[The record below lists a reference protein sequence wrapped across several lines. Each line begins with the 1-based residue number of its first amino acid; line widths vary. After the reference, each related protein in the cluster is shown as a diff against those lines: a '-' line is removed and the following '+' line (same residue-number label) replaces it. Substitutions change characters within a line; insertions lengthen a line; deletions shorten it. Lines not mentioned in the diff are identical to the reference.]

1 MPRVHQV
8 VASLGY
14 GDAIGNAALGIQRA
28 LRRGG
33 FQSEIYVE
41 SADWRL
47 ESQTRD
53 YRDLVEDI
61 APDDV
66 LIHHFSIG
74 SRASRT
80 AFAVPGR
87 MILVY
92 HNITPPQYFLGEHS
106 WLVRQTFHG
115 RRELLAYR
123 SRADLALGASEFN
136 RQELEAAGFA
146 ATGVLPVVPDFSHL
160 EVTPDARVYDS
171 FDDETS
177 NILFVGR
184 LIGNK
189 RPDNLIR
196 YAHAYRL
203 LFNPAARLIIAGSH
217 EHFSGYFAEL
227 HAFAA
232 RLGARQ
238 VHLLGQVTN
247 EELTALYDIADV
259 FLCASEHEGF
269 CVPIVEAFYKRVP
282 VIARA
287 AAAVPATMDGGGLLY
302 ETEDPLEVAGLIDA
316 VMSDETLE
324 ERILRAQDAALSR
337 LRARDFDGLLL
348 GFVRQALAAP
358 PRSAVTIDPD
368 FWRQFRLADELEAVR
383 ESRPSA
389 FHALPA
395 EPVRDQLVADVGD
408 RR

>member
-1 MPRVHQV
+1 
-8 VASLGY
+8 
-14 GDAIGNAALGIQRA
+14 
-28 LRRGG
+28 
-33 FQSEIYVE
+33 
-41 SADWRL
+41 
-47 ESQTRD
+47 
-53 YRDLVEDI
+53 
-61 APDDV
+61 
-66 LIHHFSIG
+66 
-74 SRASRT
+74 
-80 AFAVPGR
+80 
-87 MILVY
+87 
-92 HNITPPQYFLGEHS
+92 
-106 WLVRQTFHG
+106 
-115 RRELLAYR
+115 
-123 SRADLALGASEFN
+123 
-136 RQELEAAGFA
+136 
-146 ATGVLPVVPDFSHL
+146 
-160 EVTPDARVYDS
+160 
-171 FDDETS
+171 
-177 NILFVGR
+177 
-184 LIGNK
+184 
-189 RPDNLIR
+189 
-196 YAHAYRL
+196 
-203 LFNPAARLIIAGSH
+203 
-217 EHFSGYFAEL
+217 
-227 HAFAA
+227 
-232 RLGARQ
+232 
-238 VHLLGQVTN
+238 VTN